1 MSDNKG
7 KDGEMRVLR
16 VLSHIVESVN
26 NCDVTRHTN
35 TNTADGGADLV
46 LEHPKG
52 LLSYLEEVA
61 SGGAD
66 LQMPDLQE
74 APRVKTRID
83 VKTTDNKISP
93 DTVIKFGGDIR
104 RNPDCLGHVLM
115 GGNAL
120 SPQAEAEFKKIQEAH
135 AEAGK
140 EVVYIPNSGVNNL
153 ETHYLAL
160 PMEDADVDK

>member
-16 VLSHIVESVN
+16 VLSHIVEAVD

-52 LLSYLEEVA
+52 LLSHLEQVA
-61 SGGAD
+61 SGTPD
-66 LQMPDLQE
+66 LQTPDLQE

-104 RNPDCLGHVLM
+104 
-115 GGNAL
+115 
-120 SPQAEAEFKKIQEAH
+120 
-135 AEAGK
+135 
-140 EVVYIPNSGVNNL
+140 
-153 ETHYLAL
+153 
-160 PMEDADVDK
+160 